1 MEIAIA
7 GAGIIGACTAWAAAK
22 QGHNV
27 TLFEQNTPMAH
38 TSRSSSKLLHGGLRY
53 LETGQFGLVK
63 KALQARRFWLEQAPH
78 LGQPLELLFPIYQ
91 GRGRP
96 KWQIGIGTKLYDFL
110 AGGSGFPRSRWL
122 HKEAVLAKNP
132 ALLSDGLVG
141 AFSFYDAQ
149 MDDFALGQ
157 WVIEQSRQLGVE
169 VCSQHKINT
178 LDDLAGF
185 DRIVNATGP
194 WAMQL
199 RLQQSGQPA
208 YHIDWVRGSHIFIDR
223 PLPQALMLPIPG
235 EKRIFFVLPYQGKT
249 LIGTTE
255 VRQNTPEAE
264 PPSPQEIDYLLA
276 AYNAYHR
283 DALGKSDVSGMFSGV
298 RPLVKSAANPSN
310 APREWAFERIGNV
323 LHIYGGKWTTAQIQ
337 GEAAVA
343 ELLK

>member
-122 HKEAVLAKNP
+122 DRQTVLARNP

-157 WVIEQSRQLGVE
+157 WVLEQSRQLGVE
-169 VCSQHKINT
+169 VRSHHKIST

-199 RLQQSGQPA
+199 RLQQAGDA
-208 YHIDWVRGSHIFIDR
+208 A
-223 PLPQALMLPIPG
+223 LPYQLYLMLPYALSILAL
-235 EKRIFFVLPYQGKT
+235 VLVATAVWMLT
-249 LIGTTE
+249 L
-255 VRQNTPEAE
+255 
-264 PPSPQEIDYLLA
+264 
-276 AYNAYHR
+276 
-283 DALGKSDVSGMFSGV
+283 
-298 RPLVKSAANPSN
+298 
-310 APREWAFERIGNV
+310 
-323 LHIYGGKWTTAQIQ
+323 
-337 GEAAVA
+337 
-343 ELLK
+343 